1 MTLRNWWNNIRY
13 RRDILF
19 WVIAGVLLA
28 SYLFTVLR
36 LDVARLAS
44 TLVALL
50 LAITVHECAHA
61 WVADRLGDPTARY
74 LGRVS
79 LNPLVHLDPLGSV
92 MMIMTAITGMGIG
105 WGKPVPVAPHRLRYG
120 SRLGNGIVAFS
131 GPLSNLILAVLFG
144 LILRALV
151 ALPLRGNL
159 VAFQTAFLN
168 TIIWTNLGLAMF
180 NLLPLPPLDGHSV
193 LLGLLSLSRSR
204 WAWRASQ
211 FIIALQQQGPM
222 LLFGLLII
230 TQMLGL
236 NLIGRLI
243 GPPAQFLYRLITG
256 WGA

>member
-1 MTLRNWWNNIRY
+1 MMTLRNWWNNIRY
-13 RRDILF
+13 RRDLLF

-28 SYLFTVLR
+28 AYLFTVLR
-36 LDVARLAS
+36 FDVARLAG

-92 MMIMTAITGMGIG
+92 MMLMTAITGIGIG
-105 WGKPVPVAPHRLRYG
+105 WGKPVPVAPHRLKYG

-131 GPLSNLILAVLFG
+131 GPLSNVALATLFG

-159 VAFQTAFLN
+159 VMFQAIVFLDI
-168 TIIWTNLGLAMF
+168 IIWTNLGLAMF

-193 LLGLLSLSRSR
+193 LLGLLSLSRAH

-243 GPPAQFLYRLITG
+243 GPPVVFLHRLIVG
-256 WGA
+256 